1 MAEAAGPRK
10 RAGSGFVNHL
20 ERLVGF
26 G

>member
-1 MAEAAGPRK
+1 MAEAHAARK
-10 RAGSGFVNHL
+10 RAHSGFVNHL